1 MVWGVVELIK
11 LFVFL
16 EILSK
21 STKKQPKPN
30 FRKMF
35 PALPASPTWRYLPT
49 YPPFPLFFA
58 SKTKSTRFPLS
69 LPRKSNGM
77 ASIAIFLVLVKKYR
91 QNGEKHH
98 QNLILKL

>member
-58 SKTKSTRFPLS
+58 YKTKSTQ
-69 LPRKSNGM
+69 KSNGM
-77 ASIAIFLVLVKKYR
+77 ASIAIFFVLVKKYR